1 MLRGW
6 ITARPITKYVS
17 TVALAIAFALG
28 LGHATASAQP
38 TVSRLRTGGASGA
51 EGYLFTA
58 GDTGYA
64 RGAADAGKYY
74 RFVVT
79 DPGGATRATSACR
92 PSPKGNGGVSNSYVV
107 AATDP
112 VSTATAWRYQ
122 LQQFDAAGC
131 AGSPSKTAQLY
142 FGVAKASAYAGSSL
156 TLPKSSFATGATAY
170 VTVAGLTGVKTS
182 PAAGPTADWSAWN
195 LEANFET
202 RPCADFAAANQGAW
216 KLKLKLNNT
225 HFVTL
230 PAFSVDTTPP
240 DTAITGGPAGT
251 TRATSAVF
259 DLSSPET
266 GASFECRLDGGAWTA
281 CTSPVSYS
289 GLALGSHTLAVRAID
304 AAGNAD

>member
-6 ITARPITKYVS
+6 ITARPITKYAS

-170 VTVAGLTGVKTS
+170 VTVAGVTGVKTS
-182 PAAGPTADWSAWN
+182 PAAGPTADWSATWLLPSGGTACANTSGTDRPDATSGGLLPVGGAGADAFLQYRPNASAAVDSTPWN

-216 KLKLKLNNT
+216 K
-225 HFVTL
+225 
-230 PAFSVDTTPP
+230 
-240 DTAITGGPAGT
+240 
-251 TRATSAVF
+251 
-259 DLSSPET
+259 
-266 GASFECRLDGGAWTA
+266 
-281 CTSPVSYS
+281 
-289 GLALGSHTLAVRAID
+289 
-304 AAGNAD
+304 